1 MYITISLL
9 VLGSS
14 TSVKLVSELLPVGL
28 EPVVKNLVRGVG
40 GYRAHVRV
48 VAFRHSAIILP
59 ELWRTVLSNFSGL
72 MAKFRRV
79 KTEIVRPFKFK
90 WVRA

>member
-28 EPVVKNLVRGVG
+28 EPVVKNLVRGVK
-40 GYRAHVRV
+40 GYRVRLSPFCDYLTK
-48 VAFRHSAIILP
+48 ALAYSAIQFL
-59 ELWRTVLSNFSGL
+59 RTNGQVPTG
-72 MAKFRRV
+72 
-79 KTEIVRPFKFK
+79 ED
-90 WVRA
+90 